1 MWVIGWICPSC
12 GTREF
17 CNSTSCSVFHFCSPR
32 PPRFAECEA
41 HWGHTR
47 QLAASLGA
55 AAQAEPPRV
64 LPALCQAAAEND
76 RPQTDCDG
84 TRAAAASDKE
94 NRDGHEPPPAPPGDL
109 QGPVLAQ
116 ESRSLTATF
125 AFSRLHYYFEGEN
138 LTPKKIT
145 VKKHL
150 KKEKVLE

>member
-1 MWVIGWICPSC
+1 MWVIGWICLRC

-47 QLAASLGA
+47 QPAASLGA
-55 AAQAEPPRV
+55 AAQAEPPWV
-64 LPALCQAAAEND
+64 LPALCQAAPEND
-76 RPQTDCDG
+76 RPQTDCDR
-84 TRAAAASDKE
+84 TRAAVASNKE
-94 NRDGHEPPPAPPGDL
+94 NRDGHESPPTPTGNL
-109 QGPVLAQ
+109 QGLVLA
-116 ESRSLTATF
+116 EKSEFTDSIFLLPIALLF
-125 AFSRLHYYFEGEN
+125 WGKN